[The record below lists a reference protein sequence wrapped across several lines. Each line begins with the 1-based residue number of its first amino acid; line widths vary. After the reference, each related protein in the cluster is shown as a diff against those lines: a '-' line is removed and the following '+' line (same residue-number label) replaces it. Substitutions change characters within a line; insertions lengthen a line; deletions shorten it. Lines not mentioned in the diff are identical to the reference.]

1 MSNFYEQ
8 DFKELFGGN
17 EVDTEAF
24 IQKIKEYVPL
34 FEEIAKQ
41 MGYSDIYNDKDDLI
55 GVLQEM
61 DNIYRHGCNSGIS
74 GFIYYDETEKF
85 FDENSSEIIES
96 HKDMADSLGESF
108 DEMVSNFQNGGD
120 YIIDLL
126 EGGNRLKNDLVFG
139 YLENKVSCLF
149 DSDFEEF
156 EDCFTEKKYEL
167 TPEQEKEGY
176 RIEDGYLYDKN
187 NNSWSL
193 EIHSIEEAIKLS
205 GTLVDCQN
213 CRNCENCRN
222 CKDCRGCYSCQ
233 DCKGC
238 WHCFDCKGC
247 RNCEDCDGC
256 RECNECRNC
265 KNCNECEDCY
275 GCRKCECCEACIQCD
290 GCIDC
295 RNCGTSNNLKNC
307 DGYCNNE
314 EEECVDDEDNNTRTM
329 Q

>member
-34 FEEIAKQ
+34 FEEIAEQ

-55 GVLQEM
+55 GVLQGM
-61 DNIYRHGCNSGIS
+61 DYIYRHGCNSGIS

-187 NNSWSL
+187 NNSWEL
-193 EIHSIEEAIKLS
+193 DDFTIEEAIEYSK
-205 GTLVDCQN
+205 TL
-213 CRNCENCRN
+213 ENCTDCEN
-222 CKDCRGCYSCQ
+222 CKDCK
-233 DCKGC
+233 DCKDC
-238 WHCFDCKGC
+238 VKCTSCEYCTDCTKCIRCIQCENCKDCKWCDNCTGC
-247 RNCEDCDGC
+247 KECRDCQKCQACEECKKCIDCHNCTDCEDC
-256 RECNECRNC
+256 
-265 KNCNECEDCY
+265 
-275 GCRKCECCEACIQCD
+275 
-290 GCIDC
+290 
-295 RNCGTSNNLKNC
+295 NNLNDCHYK
-307 DGYCNNE
+307 NNE
-314 EEECVDDEDNNTRTM
+314 SNEEDNIRTI
-329 Q
+329 

>member
-61 DNIYRHGCNSGIS
+61 DYIYRHGCNSGIS

-187 NNSWSL
+187 NNSWS
-193 EIHSIEEAIKLS
+193 
-205 GTLVDCQN
+205 
-213 CRNCENCRN
+213 
-222 CKDCRGCYSCQ
+222 
-233 DCKGC
+233 
-238 WHCFDCKGC
+238 
-247 RNCEDCDGC
+247 
-256 RECNECRNC
+256 
-265 KNCNECEDCY
+265 
-275 GCRKCECCEACIQCD
+275 
-290 GCIDC
+290 
-295 RNCGTSNNLKNC
+295 
-307 DGYCNNE
+307 
-314 EEECVDDEDNNTRTM
+314 
-329 Q
+329 

>member
-61 DNIYRHGCNSGIS
+61 DYIYRHGCNSGIS

-193 EIHSIEEAIKLS
+193 EIHSIEEAIKAS
-205 GTLVDCQN
+205 KSLVDCY
-213 CRNCENCRN
+213 
-222 CKDCRGCYSCQ
+222 GCQ
-233 DCKGC
+233 DCTE
-238 WHCFDCKGC
+238 
-247 RNCEDCDGC
+247 CERCL
-256 RECNECRNC
+256 NC
-265 KNCNECEDCY
+265 KNCRDCAHCHHCTDCESCNICHKCKNCKACGDCV
-275 GCRKCECCEACIQCD
+275 GCR
-290 GCIDC
+290 DC
-295 RNCGTSNNLKNC
+295 LHCFVCKNRVNCRGEFKNSI
-307 DGYCNNE
+307 
-314 EEECVDDEDNNTRTM
+314 
-329 Q
+329 